1 MNMEPNHPVIGSSDE
16 PRIDAVPTTPPAVSN
31 ATSSVAAGD
40 SENVSAAVPEVQ
52 HEAQPVDSQGAS
64 TAQVETP
71 AAQPEMAAPAETS
84 EAPAI
89 SKADSADAHP
99 SAADLTPAQ
108 VPHDQTQPSNAQHEG
123 QAPAVPDES
132 NNAEAPVSAA
142 ADATPVN
149 GLKKGEILEGTIIS
163 TSPTS
168 IEIDLGEG
176 RQGVVQSRELE
187 RMDRAALDML
197 QQGEQILVSVVN
209 PRGEDNQIILSIS
222 RAAEEKDWRDAEA
235 MRQNKGLYV
244 GKIDGF
250 NKGGLIVRFGRLRGF
265 VPESQVSRERR
276 ERAESSTNQDK
287 WAGMRGESIAVVV
300 LEVEHDRNR
309 LILSEREAVP
319 QYRERQK
326 SQLLD
331 QIQVGDVKVG
341 HIKSL
346 SDFGAFVDIG
356 GADGLVH
363 LTEISWKH
371 ITHPQDVLKIG
382 QEVKVEVINIDRER
396 KRIGLSIRRQEE
408 DPWTTVANRYAIG
421 DLVQGTITKLAKFGA
436 FARLVDDPEIEG
448 LVHITELSEGHV
460 EHPRDVVQEG
470 DVLTLRVVKIDPVQ
484 RRIGLSLRRAND
496 PGFMERDYARATG
509 APPPP
514 VIEDPADINSMAF
527 KDEGRR
533 RRPSA
538 GAGKGAGTPDKGGN
552 AGGGKGGGRG
562 GRRGGGHFDEESEF

>member
-1 MNMEPNHPVIGSSDE
+1 
-16 PRIDAVPTTPPAVSN
+16 
-31 ATSSVAAGD
+31 
-40 SENVSAAVPEVQ
+40 
-52 HEAQPVDSQGAS
+52 
-64 TAQVETP
+64 
-71 AAQPEMAAPAETS
+71 
-84 EAPAI
+84 
-89 SKADSADAHP
+89 
-99 SAADLTPAQ
+99 
-108 VPHDQTQPSNAQHEG
+108 
-123 QAPAVPDES
+123 
-132 NNAEAPVSAA
+132 
-142 ADATPVN
+142 
-149 GLKKGEILEGTIIS
+149 
-163 TSPTS
+163 
-168 IEIDLGEG
+168 
-176 RQGVVQSRELE
+176 
-187 RMDRAALDML
+187 
-197 QQGEQILVSVVN
+197 
-209 PRGEDNQIILSIS
+209 
-222 RAAEEKDWRDAEA
+222 
-235 MRQNKGLYV
+235 
-244 GKIDGF
+244 
-250 NKGGLIVRFGRLRGF
+250 
-265 VPESQVSRERR
+265 
-276 ERAESSTNQDK
+276 
-287 WAGMRGESIAVVV
+287 VVV

-460 EHPRDVVQEG
+460 EHPRDVVKEG
-470 DVLTLRVVKIDPVQ
+470 DVLTLRVVKIDPEQ

-514 VIEDPADINSMAF
+514 IIEDPADINSMAF
-527 KDEGRR
+527 KEEGRR
-533 RRPSA
+533 RRPAA
-538 GAGKGAGTPDKGGN
+538 GGGRPAGGGTPDKGS
-552 AGGGKGGGRG
+552 GGGGNPGGKGGGGRG
-562 GRRGGGHFDEESEF
+562 GRRGGGGHFDEEGEF

>member
-1 MNMEPNHPVIGSSDE
+1 LNMEPNSSVIGSNDE
-16 PRIDAVPTTPPAVSN
+16 PTVAVEPTTPPTEPIV
-31 ATSSVAAGD
+31 TAGD
-40 SENVSAAVPEVQ
+40 LVTMPVTVPEVE
-52 HEAQPVDSQGAS
+52 HAHDAPPPV
-64 TAQVETP
+64 VP
-71 AAQPEMAAPAETS
+71 VMAIPAESAAEPVTRYPLPS
-84 EAPAI
+84 EAAE
-89 SKADSADAHP
+89 ATP
-99 SAADLTPAQ
+99 SAAITPAVSDNN
-108 VPHDQTQPSNAQHEG
+108 VPTPAPESPAAPEAAQAESTG
-123 QAPAVPDES
+123 EQPAVQDVV
-132 NNAEAPVSAA
+132 AEAIP
-142 ADATPVN
+142 DN
-149 GLKKGEILEGTIIS
+149 GLRKGEIIEGTIIS

-176 RQGVVQSRELE
+176 RHGVVQSRELE
-187 RMDRAALDML
+187 RMDRASLDTL
-197 QQGEQILVSVVN
+197 QEGEKILVSVVN
-209 PRGEDNQIILSIS
+209 PRGEDNLIILSIS

-235 MRQNKGLYV
+235 MRHNKGLYV

-276 ERAESSTNQDK
+276 ERADASVNQDK

-460 EHPRDVVQEG
+460 EHPRDVVKEG
-470 DVLTLRVVKIDPVQ
+470 DVLTLRVVKIDPEQ

-514 VIEDPADINSMAF
+514 IIEDPADINSMAF
-527 KDEGRR
+527 KEEGRR
-533 RRPSA
+533 RRPAA
-538 GAGKGAGTPDKGGN
+538 GGGRPAGGGTPDKGS
-552 AGGGKGGGRG
+552 GGGGNPGGKGGGGRG
-562 GRRGGGHFDEESEF
+562 GRRGGGGHFDEEGEF

>member
-1 MNMEPNHPVIGSSDE
+1 MESNPPVIGDNGE
-16 PRIDAVPTTPPAVSN
+16 PIFAAEPTTPPVEPN
-31 ATSSVAAGD
+31 ATAGTPETAPAA
-40 SENVSAAVPEVQ
+40 
-52 HEAQPVDSQGAS
+52 HEAHQELHQEP
-64 TAQVETP
+64 
-71 AAQPEMAAPAETS
+71 APAESAVVEQQPELVAEELVAEVQPTEPAHS
-84 EAPAI
+84 EPDVHDEQPANEVEPQAEPEAI
-89 SKADSADAHP
+89 ATARFIDESP
-99 SAADLTPAQ
+99 SAE
-108 VPHDQTQPSNAQHEG
+108 QTAGVEPG
-123 QAPAVPDES
+123 V
-132 NNAEAPVSAA
+132 
-142 ADATPVN
+142 
-149 GLKKGEILEGTIIS
+149 KKGEILEGTIIS

-168 IEIDLGEG
+168 IEIDLGEE
-176 RQGVVQSRELE
+176 RTGVVQSRELD
-187 RMDRAALDML
+187 RMDRATLDALHE
-197 QQGEQILVSVVN
+197 GEKVLVSVVN
-209 PRGEDNQIILSIS
+209 PKGEGDRIILSIT
-222 RAAEEKDWRDAEA
+222 RAAEEKDWRDAET
-235 MRQNKGLYV
+235 MRQQKALYV

-276 ERAESSTNQDK
+276 ERADASTSQDK

-300 LEVEHDRNR
+300 LEVERDRNR

-319 QYRERQK
+319 QFRERQK

-331 QIQVGDVKVG
+331 QIQVGDVRVG

-408 DPWTTVANRYAIG
+408 DPWATVTTRYAIN

-448 LVHITELSEGHV
+448 LIHITELSEGHV
-460 EHPRDVVQEG
+460 EHPRDVVKEG
-470 DVLTLRVVKIDPVQ
+470 DVLTLRVVKIDPEQ

-496 PGFMERDYARATG
+496 PGFVERDYARATG
-509 APPPP
+509 APPP
-514 VIEDPADINSMAF
+514 IEDPADINSMSY
-527 KDEGRR
+527 KDDGRR
-533 RRPSA
+533 RRRTT
-538 GAGKGAGTPDKGGN
+538 GAGTGGGEKGGGGN
-552 AGGGKGGGRG
+552 KGGGKGG